1 MDSIDR
7 QGRTMDLLISDRR
20 EARVTA
26 RGQAPAVNRPVPA
39 HRRRA
44 LRAADA
50 LLLLAGLGLVV
61 TVALAVRSESL
72 GSLTAPGG
80 WATAAGRLT
89 GLVGTYLMLVVLVL
103 VARVP
108 WLERAVGLDRVI
120 AWHRALGPWP
130 IVLVAAHAALLT
142 VGYAAAGDSGVLH
155 QAWVFVT
162 QYPNVLA
169 ATVALGLLVLAGL
182 TSWRHVR
189 RRLAYETWWAVHL
202 YTYLAMALAFAHQ
215 LTAGAAFVA
224 EPAARL
230 WWSAMWA
237 LGVGAVVVFRF
248 GLPLYRSVR
257 HGLRVVAVR
266 PEGPGLVSV
275 VVRGRDLDRLGVR
288 GGQFFQ
294 WRFLRRG
301 LWWQA
306 HPYSLSALPRRDH
319 LRVTVKALGDHSAGL
334 AHLPIGTRV
343 AIEGPYGILT
353 DEVRTTDR
361 VLLVG
366 GGVGITPL
374 LALLEDLPDGT
385 DTSVVLRAHTTDDL
399 AHQGEVVAHVE
410 RLGGR
415 LHTLVG
421 PRQQAPV
428 DTDTL
433 RRLVPDVAARDVYV
447 CGPQS
452 LIDAVRTAARELGV
466 PDRRVHVESF
476 TF

>member
-1 MDSIDR
+1 MTVVTAAPHRAS
-7 QGRTMDLLISDRR
+7 L
-20 EARVTA
+20 EAVRVT
-26 RGQAPAVNRPVPA
+26 RPVPA
-39 HRRRA
+39 RRRQA
-44 LRAADA
+44 LRVANA
-50 LLLLAGLGLVV
+50 LLLLAGFGLGV
-61 TVALAVRSESL
+61 TIALAVQSESL

-120 AWHRALGPWP
+120 AWHRTIGPWP
-130 IVLVAAHAALLT
+130 IYLIGAHAVLLT
-142 VGYAAAGDSGVLH
+142 VGYAAAGGGGLLH

-169 ATVALGLLVLAGL
+169 AAVAFALLLLAGI
-182 TSWRHVR
+182 TSWRYAR
-189 RRLAYETWWAVHL
+189 RRIAYETWWAVHL

-224 EPAARL
+224 DPAARA
-230 WWSAMWA
+230 WWSAIWA
-237 LGVGAVVVFRF
+237 LGVGAVLVFRF

-257 HGLRVVAVR
+257 HDLRVVAVR
-266 PEGPGLVSV
+266 PEAPGVVSV

-288 GGQFFQ
+288 GGQFLQ

-306 HPYSLSALPRRDH
+306 HPYSLSAMPRRDH

-334 AHLPIGTRV
+334 AALPVGTRV
-343 AIEGPYGILT
+343 AVEGPYGTLT
-353 DEVRTTDR
+353 DEVRTSER

-366 GGVGITPL
+366 GGVGVTPL
-374 LALLEDLPDGT
+374 LALLEDLPVGVDAA
-385 DTSVVLRAHTTDDL
+385 VVLRAHSAQDL
-399 AHQGEVVAHVE
+399 VHHDEVVAQVE
-410 RLGGR
+410 RLGGQ

-421 PRQQAPV
+421 PRQRARV
-428 DTDTL
+428 DAATL
-433 RRLVPDVAARDVYV
+433 RRLVPDAALRDVYV
-447 CGPQS
+447 CGPES
-452 LIDAVRTAARELGV
+452 LNRAVRAASAGLGV
-466 PDRRVHVESF
+466 PASRVHVESF